1 MQTRNVTQRVKRK
14 HFQDIWQYWR
24 HHRRFVMIVQE
35 KNKCFNEINPTH
47 TLNDWWWIFSVSLN
61 LKWRQRMVWRRFL
74 REKLVGLHV
83 VLHFDRNF
91 QLSAVATKLIGV
103 FVVCRPAVDHQQRAD
118 VQRRLVVEPVIIQRN
133 TWKRQRNVLRLNRLV
148 ARGQTHLNSSKKM
161 KTTAGCRYQKKF
173 AFLLW
178 KQLWT
183 HVNTEPYLPTLRNR
197 ARSITKGTFCPE
209 RKVFVSFVTWRR
221 HALL

>member
-91 QLSAVATKLIGV
+91 QLSAVATELIGV
-103 FVVCRPAVDHQQRAD
+103 IVVCRPAVDHQQRAD

-148 ARGQTHLNSSKKM
+148 ARGQTHLNSSKKKWKLLPVADIKRSLLFCSESNFKLM
-161 KTTAGCRYQKKF
+161 SIRNLIFPPCETGLVQSQREYF
-173 AFLLW
+173 AR
-178 KQLWT
+178 K
-183 HVNTEPYLPTLRNR
+183 
-197 ARSITKGTFCPE
+197 E
-209 RKVFVSFVTWRR
+209 RFSFVTWRP